1 MCVCVCVCVCAREPL
16 VLPVHLNLHHC
27 GASLGVPMPA
37 SLWLGGVS
45 GRNAGVEE
53 GAVAMKT
60 QCPLQ
65 GPALSFRVT
74 FLSLCP
80 PQGSLV

>member
-1 MCVCVCVCVCAREPL
+1 MCVCVCVRARALGPASAL
-16 VLPVHLNLHHC
+16 KPTSLWCQPW
-27 GASLGVPMPA
+27 GPYASLTVA
-37 SLWLGGVS
+37 WGVS

-65 GPALSFRVT
+65 GPALSSIVT